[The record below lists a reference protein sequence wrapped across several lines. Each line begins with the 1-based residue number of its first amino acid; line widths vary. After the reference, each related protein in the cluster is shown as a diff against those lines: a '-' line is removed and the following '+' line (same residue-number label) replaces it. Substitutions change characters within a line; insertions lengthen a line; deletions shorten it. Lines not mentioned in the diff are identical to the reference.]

1 MFKKLTLITALA
13 SSPIAANADLLEF
26 DWQTQGDGDVTLD
39 TDSGKLWLDLDVTA
53 FQSIDS
59 VRLRLQNDPAL
70 SYWRIPTL
78 TEIYTLASNSFS
90 DITDPT
96 KLIYNGRATAQETA
110 NFSVFGQAVNNSG
123 YTYGFYDN
131 NGTSQLLGSDYGGG
145 YYLNYQLGN
154 NTAYKRVY
162 EGVYLVSD
170 NYSVSIDESAIRSVA
185 PNYNVSSPAVIGA
198 LSLFGLALSNRRKT
212 RHNSKG

>member
-1 MFKKLTLITALA
+1 MACIFARYNNLLRQTLQSKHIRQHTH
-13 SSPIAANADLLEF
+13 
-26 DWQTQGDGDVTLD
+26 TTTTLD
-39 TDSGKLWLDLDVTA
+39 HKL
-53 FQSIDS
+53 
-59 VRLRLQNDPAL
+59 
-70 SYWRIPTL
+70 
-78 TEIYTLASNSFS
+78 
-90 DITDPT
+90 
-96 KLIYNGRATAQETA
+96 
-110 NFSVFGQAVNNSG
+110 VNNST

-145 YYLNYQLGN
+145 YYLNYELGN

-198 LSLFGLALSNRRKT
+198 LSLFGLALFGRQK
-212 RHNSKG
+212 K

>member
-1 MFKKLTLITALA
+1 MKVTLK
-13 SSPIAANADLLEF
+13 IAAASLLIALSSATSADLLEF

-198 LSLFGLALSNRRKT
+198 LSVFGLALFGRQK
-212 RHNSKG
+212 KAK